1 MTRLRYS
8 GAGNRDRTGDLKI
21 TNLALYQLS
30 YPGLPWP
37 RTTELAGSAARS
49 GHTEFMERET
59 GIEPATN
66 SLEGCDSTTELL
78 PPLPS
83 LQLLFLVAA
92 VQTPQRLAP
101 VIHPSPQRKHSNH
114 CHRDQL
120 DFPVRQRLPGQQFKN
135 CKDHHGYSKSRH
147 SQLPDPG
154 NSFANHRIQ
163 FWCTGEDSNLR
174 SSWERQI
181 YSLLPLTTRPPVQ
194 T

>member
-1 MTRLRYS
+1 
-8 GAGNRDRTGDLKI
+8 
-21 TNLALYQLS
+21 
-30 YPGLPWP
+30 
-37 RTTELAGSAARS
+37 
-49 GHTEFMERET
+49 MERET

-92 VQTPQRLAP
+92 VQTPQRLTP

-114 CHRDQL
+114 RHRDQP
-120 DFPVRQRLPGQQFKN
+120 DFPVRQRLPCQQFEN
-135 CKDHHGYSKSRH
+135 CEDHHGYSKSRH
-147 SQLPDPG
+147 SQVTHR
-154 NSFANHRIQ
+154 SFVFRLRSRLRISAAGSRLLNASTSRSRRFVRESRIQ
-163 FWCTGEDSNLR
+163 SWCTGEDSNLR